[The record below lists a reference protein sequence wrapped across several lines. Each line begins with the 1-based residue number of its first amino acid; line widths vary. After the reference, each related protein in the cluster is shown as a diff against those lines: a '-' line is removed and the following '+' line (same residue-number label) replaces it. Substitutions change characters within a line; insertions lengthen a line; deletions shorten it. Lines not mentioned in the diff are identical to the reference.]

1 MDKKITNLVLKITL
15 SAKGRNIK
23 GCIII
28 SIGNLELI

>member
-23 GCIII
+23 GCIVVL
-28 SIGNLELI
+28 IGNLEVI